1 MINVV
6 IVDDHALVRLGMKR
20 LLEDVRDISVIGEAE
35 SGEAAINL
43 VKETKPD
50 VVLMDLKMP
59 GIGGLDATRRLIRVN
74 PKLKIIVVTVCSEGP
89 FPDRL
94 VRAGA
99 AGSTVRTTRPVSAS
113 FRPPGRLTVRRR
125 TGPVPGIQ
133 GERTNMPRRE
143 TSPVTPV
150 P

>member
-59 GIGGLDATRRLIRVN
+59 GIPMR
-74 PKLKIIVVTVCSEGP
+74 KS
-89 FPDRL
+89 
-94 VRAGA
+94 
-99 AGSTVRTTRPVSAS
+99 
-113 FRPPGRLTVRRR
+113 
-125 TGPVPGIQ
+125 
-133 GERTNMPRRE
+133 
-143 TSPVTPV
+143 
-150 P
+150 